1 MFCNRICN
9 TAGDCCRTGLVPSK
23 PFTYLGFFLCQTR
36 LSLFLDRKLFVL
48 ALLSPSLE
56 LHSFNNPDSWLHR
69 HDFGSRYLHGLVC
82 LIEGM
87 PAVMVD
93 HFCRCVVMR
102 MLFATSLWHNFIVV
116 AQLVLTGSCRRSY
129 QLSFETL

>member
-1 MFCNRICN
+1 M
-9 TAGDCCRTGLVPSK
+9 PSK
-23 PFTYLGFFLCQTR
+23 PFTYFGFFLCQTR

-69 HDFGSRYLHGLVC
+69 HDRGSRYLHGLVC

-87 PAVMVD
+87 PAAMVD
-93 HFCRCVVMR
+93 HICRCADKR
-102 MLFATSLWHNFIVV
+102 MLFATSNFSIAVFSKHFMT
-116 AQLVLTGSCRRSY
+116 LL
-129 QLSFETL
+129 LSLPSQSQYLSL